1 LLHTKKIF
9 NYNGAEF
16 EVSAC
21 VLMRENKM
29 LRKLFRRKEKQPLRM
44 ANVLDRHLSVMTKS
58 YRIKNAIFS
67 LSVAIAILFM
77 GYRFVYMEQ
86 DNIAKS
92 GMHIAKILLKG
103 AVSAGNDQG
112 SGLKLSQAV
121 TQAMENVNAKAILI
135 EANSGGGSPVQAE
148 IIQSAIM
155 EAKLM
160 RDEMAALLSSADDSM
175 TDERRIEL
183 ESYNKPIVVVM
194 ADICASACYFAVS
207 QADRLISHPSSL
219 VGSIGVRIDAWQFS
233 SALEQF
239 GVSKITL
246 KSAEDKTLLDPFEK
260 MTDGQRDTVMNEM
273 INPTY
278 EIFMSAVREARG
290 DKLVGEES
298 EIFSGRVFVGYK
310 AKRLGLIDEVS
321 TINKVMKGL
330 ETEVGTQAVVEYNHK
345 KFSIQSIITSSI
357 KDAIIELSSSNYQL
371 N

>member
-1 LLHTKKIF
+1 
-9 NYNGAEF
+9 
-16 EVSAC
+16 
-21 VLMRENKM
+21 MRERM
-29 LRKLFRRKEKQPLRM
+29 LNRLFRKKEKQPLRI

-67 LSVAIAILFM
+67 LSVVVAILFM

-92 GMHIAKILLKG
+92 GMHIAKISLKG

-112 SGLKLSQAV
+112 NGLKLSQAV

-175 TDERRIEL
+175 TDDRRGEL

-194 ADICASACYFAVS
+194 EDMCASACYLAVS
-207 QADRLISHPSSL
+207 QADRLIAHPSSL

-233 SALEQF
+233 DAIEQL
-239 GVSKITL
+239 GISKITC
-246 KSAEDKTLLDPFEK
+246 KSAQDKTLLDPFEN
-260 MTDGQRDTVMNEM
+260 MTDSQRETVMGEM
-273 INPTY
+273 IDPIY

-290 DKLVGEES
+290 DKLVGEEA
-298 EIFSGRVFVGYK
+298 ELFSGRVFHGYK
-310 AKRLGLIDEVS
+310 AQRLGLIDEVS
-321 TINKVMKGL
+321 TINKVLKRFEAEL
-330 ETEVGTQAVVEYNHK
+330 GTQDVVEYNQK

-357 KDAIIELSSSNYQL
+357 KDAIVELSNNNYQL

>member
-1 LLHTKKIF
+1 
-9 NYNGAEF
+9 
-16 EVSAC
+16 
-21 VLMRENKM
+21 M
-29 LRKLFRRKEKQPLRM
+29 LDK
-44 ANVLDRHLSVMTKS
+44 HLSVMTNS
-58 YRIKNAIFS
+58 YRIKNVIFS
-67 LSVAIAILFM
+67 MSVALAMLFM
-77 GYRFVYMEQ
+77 GYRFVYMAQ

-92 GMHIAKILLKG
+92 GMHIAKISLKG

-112 SGLKLSQAV
+112 SGLKLAQAV
-121 TQAMENVNAKAILI
+121 TMAMENDKAKAILI

-155 EAKLM
+155 EAKLL
-160 RDEMAALLSSADDSM
+160 RDEMVALSESDEVM
-175 TDERRIEL
+175 TDSRRARL
-183 ESYNKPIVVVM
+183 AAYNKPIIVVM
-194 ADICASACYFAVS
+194 ADMCASACYFAVA

-233 SALEQF
+233 GALEKF

-260 MTDGQRDTVMNEM
+260 MTDGQRNTVMDEM

-290 DKLVGEES
+290 DKLVGEGT
-298 EIFSGRVFVGYK
+298 EIFSGRVFVGNK

-321 TINKVMKGL
+321 TINKVLNGL
-330 ETEVGTQAVVEYNHK
+330 EEEVGTQDVVEYNQK
-345 KFSIQSIITSSI
+345 KFSVQSILTSSI
-357 KDAIIELSSSNYQL
+357 KDAIIQLSSNNYQI